1 MVTRSANVA
10 VPLVGRD
17 SPLELQR
24 RTALAN
30 PLRAIGLGLGDLLIR
45 WSESEAPLPRI
56 QQGRSD
62 EVGFWMWVCMSRG
75 F

>member
-1 MVTRSANVA
+1 MASAII
-10 VPLVGRD
+10 
-17 SPLELQR
+17 ELQR

-30 PLRAIGLGLGDLLIR
+30 PLRALWLRLGNLPVR
-45 WSESEAPLPRI
+45 RSELEAMLPRI
-56 QQGRSD
+56 QKGRGD

>member
-1 MVTRSANVA
+1 MASAIVE
-10 VPLVGRD
+10 V
-17 SPLELQR
+17 QR
-24 RTALAN
+24 QTALAN
-30 PLRAIGLGLGDLLIR
+30 PLRSLGFRLGDLLVR

-56 QQGRSD
+56 QKGRSD